1 MNTFTEFN
9 KYIEKY
15 TLNYNNISESKIWSD
30 KQLLRDT
37 YVSLRLIF
45 DKQTDTENI
54 ALHYITINDNESFR

>member
-15 TLNYNNISESKIWSD
+15 TLNYNNISESKTWSD

-45 DKQTDTENI
+45 DKQIDTENI
-54 ALHYITINDNESFR
+54 ALHYITINDNQSFR